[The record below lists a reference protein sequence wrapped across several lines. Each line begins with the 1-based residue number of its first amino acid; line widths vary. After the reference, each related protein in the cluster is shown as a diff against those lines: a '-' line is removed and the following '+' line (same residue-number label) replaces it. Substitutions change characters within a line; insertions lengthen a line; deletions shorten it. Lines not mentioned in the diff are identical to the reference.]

1 MFKLNENRK
10 SDKVLDAARIDEAKI
25 MGHLDTIVKSTIVS
39 GCHFNNQNGKV
50 GIRLETDESQPNGGM
65 ACTKSATHCAPS
77 DGFGDGP
84 GIFRNSAN

>member
-1 MFKLNENRK
+1 MMFKLNENRK

-50 GIRLETDESQPNGGM
+50 GIRLGIRRVATEWRHGM
-65 ACTKSATHCAPS
+65 HQVGHALRPV
-77 DGFGDGP
+77 GWLW
-84 GIFRNSAN
+84 